1 MLLKR
6 AKDGMGAYGDIWPVW
21 PVKKL
26 PREGGGGVIGGGG
39 VLPYEKM
46 TWMLV
51 VSLGSIYLQGVRQT
65 FT

>member
-1 MLLKR
+1 METSGLFGPLKSYL
-6 AKDGMGAYGDIWPVW
+6 GV
-21 PVKKL
+21 
-26 PREGGGGVIGGGG
+26 GGGGVIGGGG
-39 VLPYEKM
+39 VLPYEKI

>member
-1 MLLKR
+1 METSGLFGPLKSYL
-6 AKDGMGAYGDIWPVW
+6 G
-21 PVKKL
+21 
-26 PREGGGGVIGGGG
+26 GGGGVIGGGG

>member
-1 MLLKR
+1 
-6 AKDGMGAYGDIWPVW
+6 MGAYGDIWPVW

-26 PREGGGGVIGGGG
+26 PRGGGGVIGGGG

>member
-1 MLLKR
+1 
-6 AKDGMGAYGDIWPVW
+6 MGAYGDIWPVW

-26 PREGGGGVIGGGG
+26 PRGRVIGGGG

-46 TWMLV
+46 TWLLA